1 MNKLSGIN
9 VLAVHAHPDD
19 EAIWTGGVLAD
30 LAQRGAHVTVVT
42 CTLGEEGEVIGD
54 TYKFLTSNKADQLG
68 GLRAKELHDSLNCL
82 GATGIFLGG
91 AGCWRDSGM
100 GTSDAHEHP
109 RAFVN
114 SGEAAVE
121 QLKEI
126 LRATKPHLIFT
137 YGPNGG
143 YGHPDHIRAHQ
154 ITHQAVEELAI
165 TTPVLWAV
173 TDRRRLE
180 EGLEVIDAIQAPG
193 WRMPRPDEIAS
204 VGEYDIEVRL
214 SDAALAAKVNAMK
227 AHPTQLWI
235 ADGHISHTNPIA
247 AFACSTDREKAPF
260 VFALSNLL
268 AQPVLRYEHYQL
280 GTLMS
285 ADARTNIAVIVAGE
299 LEAPKENT
307 H

>member
-1 MNKLSGIN
+1 MNNLSGIN
-9 VLAVHAHPDD
+9 VVAVHAHPDD

-30 LAQRGAHVTVVT
+30 LSQRGAHVTVVT

-54 TYKFLTSNKADQLG
+54 TYSLLTSKNADQLG
-68 GLRAKELHDSLNCL
+68 GLRAQELSDSLRHL
-82 GATGIFLGG
+82 GANGIFLGG

-100 GTSDAHEHP
+100 AGDTANDHP
-109 RAFVN
+109 RAFIN
-114 SGEAAVE
+114 SGEVAVE

-126 LRATKPHLIFT
+126 FRATKPHLIFT
-137 YGPNGG
+137 YGPDGG

-180 EGLEVIDAIQAPG
+180 EGLAVIDATQAPG
-193 WRMPRPDEIAS
+193 WRMPSPEEIAS

-214 SDAALAAKVNAMK
+214 SDSALAAKVNAMK

-235 ADGHISHTNPIA
+235 ADGQVSHANPIA
-247 AFACSTDREKAPF
+247 AFASVIDREKAPF

-280 GTLMS
+280 GTAMT

-299 LEAPKENT
+299 LEAPKDINR
-307 H
+307 

>member
-30 LAQRGAHVTVVT
+30 LAQRGANVTVVT

-54 TYKFLTSNKADQLG
+54 RYQFLTSKNADQLG
-68 GLRAKELHDSLNCL
+68 GLRAKELQDSLNIL
-82 GATGIFLGG
+82 GARGVFLGG

-100 GTSDAHEHP
+100 TGSVAQDHP

-114 SGEAAVE
+114 SGDLAVD

-126 LRATKPHLIFT
+126 MKFSNPHLIFT

-154 ITHQAVEELAI
+154 ITHQAVDELALA
-165 TTPVLWAV
+165 TPVLWAV

-180 EGLEVIDAIQAPG
+180 EGLAVIDATGAPG
-193 WRMPRPDEIAS
+193 WRMPQEDEIAS
-204 VGEYDIEVRL
+204 ESEYDIEVRL
-214 SDAALAAKVNAMK
+214 SDAALAAKVQAMK
-227 AHPTQLWI
+227 AHPTQLWL
-235 ADGHISHTNPIA
+235 ADGYITDTNPIA
-247 AFACSTDREKAPF
+247 AFATSVDREKAPF

-280 GTLMS
+280 GTAMS

-299 LEAPKENT
+299 LEAPKEN
-307 H
+307 